1 MQACLATKKESDC
14 FNADVR
20 SDWTLEEVKGLFAL
34 PFNDLL
40 FKAHTL
46 YRKYFNPNEIQ
57 ASTILN
63 VKTGSCPENCSYC
76 GQSAHFNTGLKKEP
90 LWDTEAVLEKARYA
104 KETGASRFCIGAAWR
119 GPTDK
124 DLDKIV
130 EMVKGVKELGLE
142 ACVTLG
148 LLKGHQ
154 AQKLKEAGL
163 DFYNHNIDTSPDF
176 YSKII
181 TTRNFED
188 RIETLGHV
196 RDAGLKVCCGGI
208 IGLGEEEDDRANM
221 LLVLANMSVHPESV
235 PINRLVPIE
244 GTPLE
249 GDKDSLHPIDFVK
262 TIAVARIMMPKSR
275 VRLTGGRHMFSDELQ
290 ALCFFAGAN
299 SIHYGE
305 KLLVTPNSTPDK
317 DNALLSRLGM
327 VAV

>member
-1 MQACLATKKESDC
+1 MQTCLATKKESNYCTD
-14 FNADVR
+14 DVR
-20 SDWTLEEVKGLFAL
+20 NDWTLEEVSELFAL

-40 FKAHTL
+40 FKAHTI

-90 LWDTEAVLEKARYA
+90 LWEVDAVLEKARLA

-124 DLDKIV
+124 DLDKVV

-154 AQKLKEAGL
+154 AEKLKDAGL
-163 DFYNHNIDTSPDF
+163 DFYNHNIDTSPGF

-188 RIETLGHV
+188 RMETINHV

-221 LLVLANMSVHPESV
+221 LLVLANMPVHPESV

-249 GDKDSLHPIDFVK
+249 SDQDSLHPVDFVK

-275 VRLTGGRHMFSDELQ
+275 VRLTGGRHLFSDELQ

-305 KLLVTPNSTPDK
+305 KLLITPNSTPEK
-317 DNALLSRLGM
+317 DNVLLARLGI
-327 VAV
+327 VAM

>member
-1 MQACLATKKESDC
+1 MQACLATKKESE
-14 FNADVR
+14 FNNEDIR
-20 SDWTLEEVKGLFAL
+20 YNWTLEEVKELFAL

-46 YRKYFNPNEIQ
+46 YRKYFNPNEVQ

-90 LWDTEAVLEKARYA
+90 LWDVDDVLEKAKYA

-119 GPTDK
+119 GPTDR
-124 DLDKIV
+124 DLDKII

-142 ACVTLG
+142 ACATLG
-148 LLKGHQ
+148 LLKGDQ

-163 DFYNHNIDTSPDF
+163 DFYNHNIDTSPEF

-181 TTRNFED
+181 TTRNFDD
-188 RIETLGHV
+188 RIETISHV

-208 IGLGEEEDDRANM
+208 IGLGEDENDRANM
-221 LLVLANMSVHPESV
+221 LLVLANMAVHPESV

-249 GDKDSLHPIDFVK
+249 HDKDSLHPIDFVK
-262 TIAVARIMMPKSR
+262 TIAVARILMPKSR

-305 KLLVTPNSTPDK
+305 KLLVTPNSTPGK

>member
-1 MQACLATKKESDC
+1 MQTCLATKKESSHSED
-14 FNADVR
+14 DVR
-20 SDWTLEEVKGLFAL
+20 NDWTLEEVNELFAL

-40 FKAHTL
+40 FKAHTI

-90 LWDTEAVLEKARYA
+90 LWETEAVLEKARLA

-124 DLDKIV
+124 DLDKVV

-163 DFYNHNIDTSPDF
+163 DFYNHNIDTSPGF

-181 TTRNFED
+181 TTRNFDD
-188 RIETLGHV
+188 RMETIGHV

-221 LLVLANMSVHPESV
+221 LLVLANMSTHPESV

-244 GTPLE
+244 GKPLE
-249 GDKDSLHPIDFVK
+249 HDQDSLHPVDFVK

-275 VRLTGGRHMFSDELQ
+275 VRLTGGRHLFSDELQ

-305 KLLVTPNSTPDK
+305 KLLITPNSTPDK
-317 DNALLSRLGM
+317 DNALLARLGI
-327 VAV
+327 VAM

>member
-1 MQACLATKKESDC
+1 MQACLATKKQSNPLE
-14 FNADVR
+14 NDVR
-20 SDWTLEEVKGLFAL
+20 NNWSLEEVRELFAL

-90 LWDTEAVLEKARYA
+90 LWEVDAVLEKARLA

-124 DLDKIV
+124 DLDKVV
-130 EMVKGVKELGLE
+130 EMVKGVKEIGLE

-148 LLKGHQ
+148 LLKGNQ
-154 AQKLKEAGL
+154 AQKLKDAGL
-163 DFYNHNIDTSPDF
+163 DFYNHNIDTSPGF

-181 TTRNFED
+181 TTRNFDD
-188 RIETLGHV
+188 RMETIGHV
-196 RDAGLKVCCGGI
+196 REAGLKVCCGGI
-208 IGLGEEEDDRANM
+208 IGLGEAEDDRANM
-221 LLVLANMSVHPESV
+221 LLVLANMPVHPESI

-249 GDKDSLHPIDFVK
+249 HDQDSLHPIDFVK

-275 VRLTGGRHMFSDELQ
+275 VRLTGGRHMFSDEMQ

-305 KLLVTPNSTPDK
+305 KLLVTPNSTPEK
-317 DNALLSRLGM
+317 DNALLARLGI
-327 VAV
+327 VAM